1 MTLHAFKTAFFNILD
16 GVVSYKEFEV
26 FKGAL
31 SYTVWPHEIALRS
44 DDEWMI
50 INRKLIDL
58 CGDDATID
66 RNRHGCHIIKT
77 GLKVIVYNDSEKVLN
92 IKTHWPIERKSA

>member
-1 MTLHAFKTAFFNILD
+1 MTLYTFKNEFFNILD

-26 FKGAL
+26 FQGAL

-44 DDEWMI
+44 DEEWNIMI
-50 INRKLIDL
+50 RKMIDL
-58 CGDDATID
+58 CGDDIKVD
-66 RNRHGCHIIKT
+66 RNRHGCLIIKT

-92 IKTHWPIERKSA
+92 IKTHWPHERKSA